1 MHIAWSYRAAQFP
14 GEMPPGSSQM
24 HEADIVYEKGVP
36 TLANQR
42 KILDSRDL
50 PFKATLEPQNYR
62 PPLERELIFSAYD
75 YQQTDVFGVD
85 LTTGKLTNYS
95 NGPGVYDEPEGI
107 FPSGEFTTVES
118 DKHNPA
124 GKGFDRADIHKLKL
138 DGSGAMERLTFFA
151 DVPTYRG
158 SNPVVSDDGR
168 YMAFQMG
175 RSGVAAGIGYGL
187 FLYDFTKAPT
197 SKNQ

>member
-1 MHIAWSYRAAQFP
+1 
-14 GEMPPGSSQM
+14 M
-24 HEADIVYEKGVP
+24 HEADIVYENGVP
-36 TLANQR
+36 KLANQR
-42 KILDSRDL
+42 KILDSRDV
-50 PFKATLEPQNYR
+50 PFRLTMEPQNYR
-62 PPLERELIFSAYD
+62 PPQERELIFSAYD
-75 YQQTDVFGVD
+75 YQQGEVFGID

-107 FPSGEFTTVES
+107 FPSGDFTTVES

-124 GKGFDRADIHKLKL
+124 GQGFDRADIHKLKL

-151 DVPTYRG
+151 DVPTYRS

-187 FLYDFTKAPT
+187 FLFDFSKAPA
-197 SKNQ
+197 SPGR